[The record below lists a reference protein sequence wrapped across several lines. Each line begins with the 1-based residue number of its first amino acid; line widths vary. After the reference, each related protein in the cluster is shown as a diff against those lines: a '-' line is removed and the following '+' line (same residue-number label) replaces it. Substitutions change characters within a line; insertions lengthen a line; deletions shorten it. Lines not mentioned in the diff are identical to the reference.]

1 MVSTVNVKWIEK
13 GTYLASTPQ
22 GQSLI
27 IDSPKSEGDAPR
39 GMSPGKVLLSAV
51 GGCALATFFYIIEK
65 MRKDLTQNIT
75 SLRVEVTGET
85 TPPPDDY
92 YNHIHLKYLIE
103 GKSINRATLERALSL
118 VEKYCTVSLTVNGKA
133 KVDWSYELSETIT

>member
-22 GQSLI
+22 GQSFI
-27 IDSPKSEGDAPR
+27 IDSPKSEGEIQR
-39 GMSPGKVLLSAV
+39 GMSPGRVLLSAL

-65 MRKDLTQNIT
+65 MRKDLMQNIT
-75 SLRVEVTGET
+75 SISVEVTGET

-92 YNHIHLKYLIE
+92 FNHIIVKYLIE
-103 GKSINRATLERALSL
+103 GKSINRVTLERALGL
-118 VEKYCTVSLTVNGKA
+118 VEKYCTVSLTVSGKA
-133 KVDWSYELSETIT
+133 KVDWSYELTGK